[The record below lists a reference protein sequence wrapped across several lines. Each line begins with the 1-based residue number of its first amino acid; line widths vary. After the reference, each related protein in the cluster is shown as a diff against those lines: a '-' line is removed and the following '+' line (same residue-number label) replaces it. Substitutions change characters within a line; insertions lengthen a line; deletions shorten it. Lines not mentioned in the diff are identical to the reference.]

1 MKKFII
7 GGIIVIVLLVGS
19 SYFSRSLSGVGNN
32 PDIIA
37 QKGIHWHPKL
47 EIYVKGE
54 LQQIPENIG
63 LGAVHQPIHTHS
75 EDAAQG
81 VLHLEF
87 GGRVTKEDLKLSNF
101 FKNWGKDM
109 SEFGSAMTMTVN
121 GKENTEFG
129 DYVMADGDQI
139 VIRFE

>member
-1 MKKFII
+1 M
-7 GGIIVIVLLVGS
+7 
-19 SYFSRSLSGVGNN
+19 
-32 PDIIA
+32 
-37 QKGIHWHPKL
+37 
-47 EIYVKGE
+47 
-54 LQQIPENIG
+54 
-63 LGAVHQPIHTHS
+63 HQPIHTHS

-87 GGRVTKEDLKLSNF
+87 SGRVTKDDVKLGNF

-129 DYVMADGDQI
+129 SYAMADGDKI
-139 VIRFE
+139 VMKFE

>member
-7 GGIIVIVLLVGS
+7 GGAIVIVLLVGG
-19 SYFSRSLSGVGNN
+19 SYFSRNLSGDGENS
-32 PDIIA
+32 DIIA
-37 QKGIHWHPKL
+37 QRGIHWHPKL
-47 EIYVKGE
+47 EIYVKGK

-75 EDAAQG
+75 EDAAKG

-87 GGRVTKEDLKLSNF
+87 SGRVTKDDVKLGNF

-109 SEFGSAMTMTVN
+109 SEFGSTMTMTVN

-129 DYVMADGDQI
+129 DYAMADGDKI
-139 VIRFE
+139 VMKFE

>member
-7 GGIIVIVLLVGS
+7 GGVIVIALLVGS
-19 SYFSRSLSGVGNN
+19 SYFSRSLSGGDGNS
-32 PDIIA
+32 DVIA

-54 LQQIPENIG
+54 LQQIPDSIG

-87 GGRVTKEDLKLSNF
+87 GGRVTKDDLKLSNF
-101 FKNWGKDM
+101 FRNWGKDM
-109 SEFGSAMTMTVN
+109 NEFGSTMAMTVS
-121 GKENTEFG
+121 GKDNTEFG
-129 DYVMADGDQI
+129 DYVMADKDKI
-139 VIRFE
+139 VVRFE

>member
-7 GGIIVIVLLVGS
+7 GGVIVIVLLVGG
-19 SYFSRSLSGVGNN
+19 SYFSRSLSGDKGNPN
-32 PDIIA
+32 IIA

-54 LQQIPENIG
+54 LQQIPESIG

-87 GGRVTKEDLKLSNF
+87 SGRVTKDDVKLGNF

-129 DYVMADGDQI
+129 SYAMADGDKI
-139 VIRFE
+139 VMKFE